1 MIHLALLYGTLGEQ
15 DLLILLLVLTV
26 PFGLL
31 ELIMLSLIYKQAN
44 GPALME
50 EEREFP

>member
-1 MIHLALLYGTLGEQ
+1 MILLALLYGTLGEQ

-26 PFGLL
+26 LFGLL
-31 ELIMLSLIYKQAN
+31 EPIMPSLICKEAN

-50 EEREFP
+50 VEREFP